1 MFGRRPKAAREFAMS
16 MSKRHQVTG
25 DRSISKRYQETIIA
39 SGLVDDVGEIED
51 LDPKPHRFLEGD
63 FICSR
68 GDRAESLWIIVSGS
82 VSVRDESRTLFVRGP
97 NEVVGEQNLLGNGFL
112 RMYDLVASESQVE
125 ILEIDKPNLEKHPRS
140 KMLWKNISKIISL
153 KLKEASVKS
162 SSLSRR
168 LEDDTR
174 ILKAYMNEYA
184 LSRRLKAGGGRL
196 TDYKVERAIVW
207 FSDVVNFSRH
217 VLELAPTRTADIVQR
232 FFNAQS
238 LPITECGGHI
248 DKFMGDG
255 MMAFWIMSE
264 SERVGLRCSRAIKAA
279 EQAVK
284 AVGKI
289 KIGMEPLCLRV
300 GLHIG
305 LVLSGDFGSV
315 ARHQFTLIGPE
326 VNKAARLEQVHA
338 NEVVE
343 GETDVGA
350 VRISSDFR
358 KELADPVKQ
367 KYRRYSK
374 ARAKNIGQIDLFS

>member
-1 MFGRRPKAAREFAMS
+1 MS
-16 MSKRHQVTG
+16 MSRRHQVTSG
-25 DRSISKRYQETIIA
+25 QPLSARYQEVIVA
-39 SGLVDDVGEIED
+39 SGLVDNVGEIEN
-51 LDPKPHRFLEGD
+51 LDPKPKRYLEGN

-68 GDRAESLWIIVSGS
+68 GDRAECLWIIVSGS
-82 VSVRDESRTLFVRGP
+82 VSVRDENRTLFVRRQ

-125 ILEIDKPNLEKHPRS
+125 LLEIDKSDLEKHPHS

-162 SSLSRR
+162 SALSHR

-184 LSRRLKAGGGRL
+184 LSRRLQAGGGRF
-196 TDYKVERAIVW
+196 TDYKMDRAIVW
-207 FSDVVNFSRH
+207 FSDVVDFSRH

-232 FFNAQS
+232 FFNAQT
-238 LPITECGGHI
+238 LPITDCAGHI
-248 DKFMGDG
+248 DKFVGDG
-255 MMAFWIMSE
+255 MMAFWIVPE
-264 SERVGLRCSRAIKAA
+264 NEPAGIRCSQAIKAA
-279 EQAVK
+279 EESVK
-284 AVGKI
+284 AVDTI
-289 KIGMEPLCLRV
+289 RIGTKPLRLRI

-338 NEVVE
+338 DDVVE
-343 GETDVGA
+343 GETDIGA

-358 KELADPVKQ
+358 DELADPMKR

-374 ARAKNIGQIDLFS
+374 ANAKNIGHVELFS

>member
-1 MFGRRPKAAREFAMS
+1 ML
-16 MSKRHQVTG
+16 MSKRHLSASG
-25 DRSISKRYQETIIA
+25 PSLSARYQEAIIA
-39 SGLVDDVGEIED
+39 SGLVDDVGQIED
-51 LDPKPHRFLEGD
+51 LDAKPHRYLEGN

-68 GDRAESLWIIVSGS
+68 GDRAECLWIIVSGS
-82 VSVRDESRTLFVRGP
+82 VSVRDENRTLFVRGS

-125 ILEIDKPNLEKHPRS
+125 LLEIDKSDLEKHPHS
-140 KMLWKNISKIISL
+140 KVLWRNIAKIISL

-184 LSRRLKAGGGRL
+184 LSRRLQAGGGRF
-196 TDYKVERAIVW
+196 TDYKVDRAIVW
-207 FSDVVNFSRH
+207 FSDVVNFSHH

-255 MMAFWIMSE
+255 MMAFWIVSE
-264 SERVGLRCSRAIKAA
+264 DEPVGARCSRAIKAA
-279 EQAVK
+279 EEAVN

-289 KIGMEPLCLRV
+289 KIGTEPLRLRI

-326 VNKAARLEQVHA
+326 VNRAARLEQVHA
-338 NEVVE
+338 DEVVE
-343 GETDVGA
+343 GETDIGA

-358 KELADPVKQ
+358 DALDAPVRR
-367 KYRRYSK
+367 KYHRYSK
-374 ARAKNIGQIDLFS
+374 AHAKNIGQIDLFS

>member
-1 MFGRRPKAAREFAMS
+1 MSISEIHKATS
-16 MSKRHQVTG
+16 
-25 DRSISKRYQETIIA
+25 DRSLSTRYEEAIIA

-51 LDPKPHRFLEGD
+51 LDPKPQRFLEGN
-63 FICSR
+63 FICSS
-68 GDRAESLWIIVSGS
+68 GDRAECLWIIVSGS
-82 VSVRDESRTLFVRGP
+82 VSVRDKNRTLFVRGS

-125 ILEIDKPNLEKHPRS
+125 LLKIDKSDLEKHPHS
-140 KMLWKNISKIISL
+140 KALWKNISKIISL
-153 KLKEASVKS
+153 KLKDASIKS
-162 SSLSRR
+162 SALSRR

-184 LSRRLKAGGGRL
+184 LSRRLQAGGDRF

-207 FSDVVNFSRH
+207 FSDVVDFSRH
-217 VLELAPTRTADIVQR
+217 VLKLAPARTANIVLR

-238 LPITECGGHI
+238 LPITEYGGHI

-255 MMAFWIMSE
+255 MMAFWMVPE
-264 SERVGLRCSRAIKAA
+264 NEPVGLRCSRAIKAA
-279 EQAVK
+279 EEAVK

-289 KIGMEPLCLRV
+289 KIGTKPLHLRI

-338 NEVVE
+338 DEVVE
-343 GETDVGA
+343 GKKDLGA
-350 VRISSDFR
+350 IRISSEFR
-358 KELADPVKQ
+358 DELADPVKLN
-367 KYRRYSK
+367 YPRYGK
-374 ARAKNIGQIDLFS
+374 ARAKNIGHIEFFS